1 LHRPRTD
8 GRVPLRVPRTAESI
22 PAARA
27 KGATGIELRDNRC
40 YGCQVAWLYNRER
53 PHQALE
59 GRCPAQL
66 YRTSR
71 RPYAGLS
78 DLEYPFHD
86 RTVTVTTC
94 GRICIGRRKI
104 NLSQVFA
111 GQNVGIKEVAN
122 KIWLVSFMHYDL
134 GFFDHEA
141 GRVECAPNP
150 FGAKVLPM
158 SPE

>member
-1 LHRPRTD
+1 
-8 GRVPLRVPRTAESI
+8 
-22 PAARA
+22 
-27 KGATGIELRDNRC
+27 
-40 YGCQVAWLYNRER
+40 LYNDER
-53 PHQALE
+53 PHQSLN
-59 GRCPAQL
+59 GRCPGQL
-66 YRTSR
+66 YRPSA
-71 RPYAGLS
+71 RPYTGLGE
-78 DLEYPFHD
+78 LEYPLHD
-86 RTVTVTTC
+86 RTITVTQC

-111 GQNVGIKEVAN
+111 GQNVGIREIAE